1 MLCSFFNK
9 DGEPLE
15 SSPEHTLHKACKLP
29 PSLLGRYYFFYSENN
44 IRMVNFMYPAADG
57 RLKTLN
63 FVINNAAYLDAIL
76 TCGERVD
83 GSSLFPFIEA
93 GSSDL
98 YVVPRFR
105 TAFVDPFAEIPT
117 LSMLCSFFNK
127 DGEPLESSPEHT
139 LHKACKLPPSLL
151 GRYYFFYSEN
161 NIRMVNFMYPAA
173 DGRLKT
179 LNFVINNA
187 AYLDAIL
194 TCGERVDGSSLFP
207 FIEAGS
213 SDLYVVPRFRTAFV
227 DPFAEIPTLS
237 MLCSFFNKDG
247 EPLESSPE
255 HTLHKACKAFTDVT
269 GMEFQAMG
277 ELEYYVISPDT
288 GMFQATD
295 QRGYHESAPYAKF
308 NDFRTQCMSYIAQT
322 GGQIKYGHSEVGN
335 FTLDGMIYEQNE
347 IEFLPVR
354 AEDAADQLMIAKWV
368 IRNLGY
374 RYGYNVTFA
383 PKITAGKAGSGLHVH
398 MRIVKDGQNQMLK
411 DGVLSETARKAIA
424 GMMELAPSITAFGN
438 TNPTSY
444 FRLVPHQEAP
454 TNVCWGDRNRSVL
467 VRVPLGWAAK
477 TDMCTLANPLESES
491 HFDTSQ
497 KQTVEMRSPDG
508 SADLY
513 QLLAGLAVACRH
525 GFEIEQAL
533 DIAKRTYVNVNIH
546 QKENEDKLKALA
558 QLPDSCAASA
568 ECLQKQRAVFEQY
581 NVFSPAMID
590 GIIRKLRSYEDKTL
604 RADLEGK
611 PEEMLELVHK
621 YFHCG

>member
-1 MLCSFFNK
+1 MNANLVVASLQKPASEF
-9 DGEPLE
+9 
-15 SSPEHTLHKACKLP
+15 TKADII
-29 PSLLGRYYFFYSENN
+29 GFIRQNG
-44 IRMVNFMYPAADG
+44 IRMVNFMYPAGDG

-63 FVINNAAYLDAIL
+63 FVITNEAYLEAIL

-83 GSSLFPFIEA
+83 GSSLFSFIEA

-98 YVVPRFR
+98 YVIPRFC

-127 DGEPLESSPEHT
+127 DGEPLESAPEYT
-139 LHKACKLPPSLL
+139 LRKAC
-151 GRYYFFYSEN
+151 R
-161 NIRMVNFMYPAA
+161 
-173 DGRLKT
+173 
-179 LNFVINNA
+179 
-187 AYLDAIL
+187 
-194 TCGERVDGSSLFP
+194 
-207 FIEAGS
+207 
-213 SDLYVVPRFRTAFV
+213 
-227 DPFAEIPTLS
+227 
-237 MLCSFFNKDG
+237 
-247 EPLESSPE
+247 
-255 HTLHKACKAFTDVT
+255 AFTDVT

-277 ELEYYVISPDT
+277 ELEYYVVAPDT
-288 GMFQATD
+288 GMYEATD
-295 QRGYHESAPYAKF
+295 QRGYHESGPYAKF
-308 NDFRTQCMSYIAQT
+308 NEFRTQCMAYIAQT

-335 FTLDGMIYEQNE
+335 FTLDGCVYEQNE
-347 IEFLPVR
+347 IEFLPVP
-354 AEDAADQLMIAKWV
+354 AEQAADQLMIAKWV

-374 RYGYNVTFA
+374 KLGYNVTFA
-383 PKITAGKAGSGLHVH
+383 PKITVDKAGSGLHIH
-398 MRIVKDGQNQMLK
+398 MRMMKDGQNQMLH
-411 DGVLSETARKAIA
+411 DGVLSAAARKAIA

-467 VRVPLGWAAK
+467 VRVPLGWTAK
-477 TDMCTLANPLESES
+477 TDMCALANPLEGQS
-491 HFDTSQ
+491 HFDTTQ

-525 GFEIEQAL
+525 GFEMSDAL
-533 DIAKRTYVNVNIH
+533 EVAEKTYVNVNIH
-546 QKENEDKLKALA
+546 QKENADRLEALA

-568 ECLQKQRAVFEQY
+568 DCLQRQRAVFEQY

-590 GIIRKLRSYEDKTL
+590 GIIARLRSYDDRTL

-611 PEEMLELVHK
+611 QDAMLALVKK